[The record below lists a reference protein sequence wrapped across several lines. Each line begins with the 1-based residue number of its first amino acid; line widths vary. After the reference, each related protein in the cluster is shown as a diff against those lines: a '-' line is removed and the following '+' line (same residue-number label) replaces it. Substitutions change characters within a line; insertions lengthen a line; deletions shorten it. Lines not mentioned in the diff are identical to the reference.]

1 MTIWLTVISTQLHFI
16 YIIIDRL
23 IKGLTDQ
30 VSRYTILYLLLSLM
44 KNTKLINVSIESIE
58 DITAVN
64 ALDSIIINAIKT
76 IKKNKK
82 AIR

>member
-1 MTIWLTVISTQLHFI
+1 M
-16 YIIIDRL
+16 
-23 IKGLTDQ
+23 DQ

-44 KNTKLINVSIESIE
+44 KNTKLINVCIESIE

-64 ALDSIIINAIKT
+64 ALDSIIINVIKT